1 MNQSVTPYHHGDL
14 RNCAIHA
21 AAEIIESIGSYD
33 ITIAQVAKRVGG
45 SSPALYRHFK
55 DKDALL
61 TAVREL
67 AHIGLMEYTT
77 ESQDSVTPGTLAH
90 IDALGSAY
98 LRFAMDK
105 KAFFGLMWENH
116 GDADERRAEAR
127 AKRTGFQVL
136 VEAIELYFQHQ
147 RPESAETPLQTA
159 TLLWSTGH
167 GIATLQH
174 NRLLDTFDE
183 DANAEALLRTVIR
196 AILKV
201 DV

>member
-1 MNQSVTPYHHGDL
+1 
-14 RNCAIHA
+14 
-21 AAEIIESIGSYD
+21 
-33 ITIAQVAKRVGG
+33 
-45 SSPALYRHFK
+45 
-55 DKDALL
+55 
-61 TAVREL
+61 
-67 AHIGLMEYTT
+67 
-77 ESQDSVTPGTLAH
+77 
-90 IDALGSAY
+90 
-98 LRFAMDK
+98 MDK

-174 NRLLDTFDE
+174 HRLLDTFDE